1 MPFSCK
7 RRELEYRREWETK
20 RRRERPDYCLWKAA
34 KRRAKLKELDFNIEV
49 LDIIIPQFCPLL
61 NIPIIH
67 TVGKGCRSDNSPSL
81 DRIDNRFGYIKGN
94 ILVVSWRANFL
105 KSDAA
110 LSELQMLVANLQS
123 ITENK

>member
-1 MPFSCK
+1 MPYSDKERQKQYSKEWDLK
-7 RRELEYRREWETK
+7 RRI
-20 RRRERPDYCLWKAA
+20 ERPEYMLWKAA
-34 KRRAKLKELDFNIEV
+34 KRRAKVKELDFNIEPTDV
-49 LDIIIPQFCPLL
+49 IIPAFCPLL

-67 TVGKGCRSDNSPSL
+67 EVGKGSRNDNSPSL

-105 KSDAA
+105 KGDAA
-110 LSELQMLVANLQS
+110 LSELQLLVANLQS

>member
-1 MPFSCK
+1 MPFSD
-7 RRELEYRREWETK
+7 REKHREWEREHLRKK
-20 RRRERPDYCLWKAA
+20 RLENPEYYLWKAA
-34 KRRAKLKELDFNIEV
+34 KRRAKIKELDFAIEV
-49 LDIIIPQFCPLL
+49 SDIIIPQFCPLL

-67 TVGKGCRSDNSPSL
+67 TVGKGCRRDNSPSL

-110 LSELQMLVANLQS
+110 LPELQLLVANLQS

>member
-1 MPFSCK
+1 MPYSDKERQKQYLKEWDLK
-7 RRELEYRREWETK
+7 RRI
-20 RRRERPDYCLWKAA
+20 ERPEYVLWKSA
-34 KRRAKLKELDFNIEV
+34 KRRARAKELDFNIEPTDV
-49 LDIIIPQFCPLL
+49 IIPAFCPLL

-67 TVGKGCRSDNSPSL
+67 KIGKGSADDNSPSL

-110 LSELQMLVANLQS
+110 LSELQLLVANLQS

>member
-1 MPFSCK
+1 MPYSDKERQKQYSKEWDLK
-7 RRELEYRREWETK
+7 RRI
-20 RRRERPDYCLWKAA
+20 ERPEYMLWKAA
-34 KRRAKLKELDFNIEV
+34 KRRAKVKELDFNIEPTDV
-49 LDIIIPQFCPLL
+49 IIPAFCPLL

-67 TVGKGCRSDNSPSL
+67 EVGKGCRSDNSPSL

-110 LSELQMLVANLQS
+110 LSELQLLVANLQS

>member
-1 MPFSCK
+1 MPFSD
-7 RRELEYRREWETK
+7 REKHREWERK
-20 RRRERPDYCLWKAA
+20 YLKQDRLSRPEYYLWKSA
-34 KRRAKLKELDFNIEV
+34 KRRAKVKGLNFDIEV
-49 LDIIIPQFCPLL
+49 TDIIIPQFCPLL

-67 TVGKGCRSDNSPSL
+67 AVGKGCSSDNSPSL

-110 LSELQMLVANLQS
+110 LSELEMLVANLQS